1 MSYFLLWSIPC
12 YYTTRFIPTA
22 QFIQQTEGRRE
33 HCQLQEKRQ
42 ACLQLRALKRSDD
55 SEENQDACLVLHRR
69 PSRENAWVPTDPS
82 TYGMTVLHSRMLFQ
96 PVLVTLGN
104 LSIKWTLK
112 FLEIASCFVIRAEV
126 HRPSRQIKIWKCIP
140 NAAWMQKKR
149 TKPHNCLLTW
159 EHQCQQNNSLL
170 TPNSSMHR
178 DQDAKAYLSC
188 VRLH

>member
-12 YYTTRFIPTA
+12 YYTTRFVPTA

-55 SEENQDACLVLHRR
+55 SEENQDACLVLHCR

-82 TYGMTVLHSRMLFQ
+82 TYGMTVLRSRMLLQ

-126 HRPSRQIKIWKCIP
+126 HRPSWLHNKNLKMYSKC
-140 NAAWMQKKR
+140 
-149 TKPHNCLLTW
+149 
-159 EHQCQQNNSLL
+159 SL
-170 TPNSSMHR
+170 
-178 DQDAKAYLSC
+178 DAKKMYQTPQLPPDLRAPVPTEQLSSDTKFKYAQRSRC
-188 VRLH
+188 KDF